1 MGRFV
6 FKLPDVGEGT
16 AEAEIVAWHVAVG
29 DTIKE
34 DQHLVDVMTD
44 KATVEMTSPVTGKVV
59 ELHGEPGSMAPVGA
73 PIVIFE
79 VEGAGNE
86 KEAKTNGATVAKT
99 AKTAPPPPP
108 KLETPKPAPKPE
120 SGAAKP
126 APAPVATPATPRKF
140 GDKPLASPA
149 VRQRAQD
156 LGVHLQFIHGSGPAG
171 RISHADLD
179 GYIAKG
185 APTTARPTAA
195 LDRREGVDE
204 IKIIGLRRK
213 IAEKM
218 QETKRRIP
226 HFAYVEEVDM
236 TELEALRVQMNATKR
251 ADQPKLTLLPFLMR
265 ALTRVLPD
273 YPQINARFDDEA
285 GVVHRYKPVHIGI
298 ATQTPNGLIVPV
310 VHHAEAMDL
319 WQAAAEVARVS
330 TAARENK
337 ATKDEL
343 TGSTI
348 TITSLGPIGG
358 VVTTPVINHPEVAII
373 GPNAII
379 ERPVVHNGHIAV
391 RKMMNLSSSFDHR
404 VVDGYDAAM
413 FIQRVKALLE
423 HPAMMFMDWE

>member
-1 MGRFV
+1 MGRFI

-16 AEAEIVAWHVAVG
+16 AEAEIVAWHVRVG

-44 KATVEMTSPVTGKVV
+44 KATVEMTSPVSGKVV
-59 ELHGEPGSMAPVGA
+59 ELRGEPGSMAPVGA

-79 VEGAGNE
+79 VDGAGNE
-86 KEAKTNGATVAKT
+86 ADVKSNGAAAAKT
-99 AKTAPPPPP
+99 AKAAPPPPP
-108 KLETPKPAPKPE
+108 KLEDKKPAPKPE
-120 SGAAKP
+120 PVAAKP
-126 APAPVATPATPRKF
+126 APAPTPVAAAPSAPRKF

-149 VRQRAQD
+149 VRQRATE
-156 LGVHLQFIHGSGPAG
+156 LGVHLQYVQGTGPAG

-179 GYIAKG
+179 AYIAKG
-185 APTTARPTAA
+185 APAARGSVAME
-195 LDRREGVDE
+195 RREGIDE
-204 IKIIGLRRK
+204 IKVIGLRRK

-218 QETKRRIP
+218 QEAKRRIP

-251 ADQPKLTLLPFLMR
+251 QDQPKLTLLPFLMR
-265 ALTRVLPD
+265 ALVRVLPD

-330 TAARENK
+330 TAARDNK
-337 ATKDEL
+337 ATKEEL
-343 TGSTI
+343 SGSTI

-358 VVTTPVINHPEVAII
+358 VVTTPVINHPEVGII

-379 ERPVVHNGHIAV
+379 DRPVVHNGAIAV

-413 FIQRVKALLE
+413 FIQRIKALLE
-423 HPAMMFMDWE
+423 HPAMMFMD

>member
-1 MGRFV
+1 MGRFI

-16 AEAEIVAWHVAVG
+16 AEAEIVAWHVRVG

-44 KATVEMTSPVTGKVV
+44 KATVEMTSPVSGKIV
-59 ELHGEPGSMAPVGA
+59 ELRGEPGSMAPVGA

-79 VEGAGNE
+79 VDGAGNE
-86 KEAKTNGATVAKT
+86 ADVKSNGAAAAKT
-99 AKTAPPPPP
+99 AKAAPPPPP
-108 KLETPKPAPKPE
+108 KLEEKKPAPKPE
-120 SGAAKP
+120 PVAAKP
-126 APAPVATPATPRKF
+126 PAAPAPVVAAPSAPRKF

-149 VRQRAQD
+149 VRQRANE
-156 LGVHLQFIHGSGPAG
+156 LGVHLQYVQGTGPAG

-179 GYIAKG
+179 AYIAKG
-185 APTTARPTAA
+185 APAARGSVAME
-195 LDRREGVDE
+195 RREGIDE
-204 IKIIGLRRK
+204 IKVIGLRRK

-218 QETKRRIP
+218 QEAKRRIP

-251 ADQPKLTLLPFLMR
+251 QDQPKLTLLPFLMR
-265 ALTRVLPD
+265 ALVRVLPD

-330 TAARENK
+330 TAARDNK
-337 ATKDEL
+337 ATKEEL
-343 TGSTI
+343 SGSTI

-358 VVTTPVINHPEVAII
+358 VVTTPVINHPEVGII

-379 ERPVVHNGHIAV
+379 DRPVVHNGAIAV

-413 FIQRVKALLE
+413 FIQRIKALLE
-423 HPAMMFMDWE
+423 HPAMMFMD

>member
-1 MGRFV
+1 MGRFI

-44 KATVEMTSPVTGKVV
+44 KATVEMTSPVSGKVV
-59 ELHGEPGSMAPVGA
+59 ELRGEPGSMAPVGA

-86 KEAKTNGATVAKT
+86 ADVKSNGAAAAKT
-99 AKTAPPPPP
+99 AKAAPPPPP
-108 KLETPKPAPKPE
+108 KLEEKKPAPKPE
-120 SGAAKP
+120 PVAAKP
-126 APAPVATPATPRKF
+126 APAPAPVAAAPSAPRKF

-149 VRQRAQD
+149 VRQRANE
-156 LGVHLQFIHGSGPAG
+156 LGVHLQYVQGTGPAG

-179 GYIAKG
+179 AYIAKG
-185 APTTARPTAA
+185 APAARGSVAME
-195 LDRREGVDE
+195 RREGIDE
-204 IKIIGLRRK
+204 IKVIGLRRK

-218 QETKRRIP
+218 QEAKRRIP

-251 ADQPKLTLLPFLMR
+251 QDQPKLTLLPFLMR
-265 ALTRVLPD
+265 ALIRVLPD

-330 TAARENK
+330 TAARDNK

-358 VVTTPVINHPEVAII
+358 VVTTPVINHPEVTII

-379 ERPVVHNGHIAV
+379 DRPVVHNGAIAV

-423 HPAMMFMDWE
+423 HPAMMFME